1 MATMTELEAQFLKAH
16 DAGDRQTAGALAAEI
31 KRRRGASAW
40 GDQAKAGAIEGLAGV
55 PGAIGDVQDATG
67 RAAGWVS
74 EFFGASPETAGTVRS
89 VASRIAVPGIGA
101 KMPTSENILQA
112 AQPVTGELAP
122 YDEATTGQKYMRAG
136 LRTLPSAALG
146 PGRATAKLAGGVASG
161 LASEAAG
168 QATEGSIVEPLARF
182 TAGLAGGVAAGGAVD
197 YANRP
202 AAPLQGYGAR
212 SQKLVAQSLRD
223 QFGGDV
229 NAAVARSDELGP
241 DAMVLNLGRRPATDA
256 AALAAQ
262 PTGAVGTIT
271 RGLQQ
276 QREGAGARVE
286 ADWQAAVGPS
296 VSRHQAEVNAARTR
310 EGASDIYDVARGR
323 TIDAEPVW
331 HTMFRARQEAG
342 NDRASRA
349 VIDGLAEMLMDPRT
363 GNVVRGRGFQFD
375 TRSTVSDAQG
385 LLNIRQAIDTRIR
398 QIGATLTNNPADDV
412 YQLGSRTPV
421 GRHLTNIRRS
431 INETLH
437 QDPALRE
444 ADRIFAGAEAT
455 QRAYDTGRTKVLG
468 VGDNYMEP
476 EALRAILADP
486 RTTAQERAALLQGM
500 AQRGSQMM
508 RDTRPNRNEGAAFGS
523 SIATPN
529 NLDRIAVANGPE
541 AAARVRNM
549 AQREDVFAKDANR
562 ILNNSNTADKL
573 AAQRNY
579 PSPNVGEVPIGDTN
593 PLSLTG
599 VVSLLVKG
607 LNKATGNIV
616 GARRA
621 RVAEDAA
628 RLLTVTG
635 EERGRVVRSLMGY
648 ANSLQQ
654 NDPVR
659 ALIMRAL
666 VMAQAARQN
675 TFSQEQVQ

>member
-1 MATMTELEAQFLKAH
+1 MTTTAELKRQFLAAH
-16 DAGDRQTAGALAAEI
+16 DAGDRETAGAIIAEI
-31 KRRRGASAW
+31 RRREGPSAW
-40 GDQAKAGAIEGLAGV
+40 GDQAKAGIVEGLAAI
-55 PGAIGDVQDATG
+55 PGAIGDTKQATG
-67 RAAGWVS
+67 RAAAWIANAV
-74 EFFGASPETAGTVRS
+74 GASPETANT
-89 VASRIAVPGIGA
+89 IGA
-101 KMPTSENILQA
+101 AVENLPVLGIPGRMPTSETFIKA
-112 AQPVTGELAP
+112 AEPVTGELAP
-122 YDEATTGQKYMRAG
+122 YDEATTGQKYLRAG
-136 LRTLPSAALG
+136 LRTLPSAAIG
-146 PGRATAKLAGGVASG
+146 PGRAAAKLVGGVASG

-168 QATEGSIVEPLARF
+168 QATEGTMLEPGARF
-182 TAGLAGGVAAGGAVD
+182 VAGLVGGVAGAGGVD
-197 YANRP
+197 YAGRTTP
-202 AAPLQGYGAR
+202 PLPGYLAG
-212 SQKLVAQSLRD
+212 SQRRVGEALRQ

-363 GNVVRGRGFQFD
+363 GSVVRGRGFQFD

-541 AAARVRNM
+541 AAARVRSM

-675 TFSQEQVQ
+675 TTGARE

>member
-1 MATMTELEAQFLKAH
+1 MASTADLKAEFMRAH
-16 DAGDRQTAGALAAEI
+16 EAGDKQTAANLIAEI
-31 KRRRGASAW
+31 RRREGASAW
-40 GDQAKAGAIEGLAGV
+40 GDQAKAGVVEGLAAI
-55 PGAIGDVQDATG
+55 PGAIGDTQDATG
-67 RAAGWVS
+67 RAAGWVA

-89 VASRIAVPGIGA
+89 VASRVAVPGIGA
-101 KMPTSENILQA
+101 RMPTSQDVAKMAE
-112 AQPVTGELAP
+112 PVTGELAP

-146 PGRATAKLAGGVASG
+146 PGRATAKLAGGLAGG

-168 QATEGSIVEPLARF
+168 QATEGSMLEPGARF
-182 TAGLAGGVAAGGAVD
+182 VAGLAGGVAAGGGVD
-197 YANRP
+197 YMNQP
-202 AAPLQGYGAR
+202 SAPLRGYGSR

-223 QFGGDV
+223 QFNGDT
-229 NAAVARSDELGP
+229 NAAVARSDQLGP
-241 DAMVLNLGRRPATDA
+241 DAMLLNLGRRPATDA
-256 AALAAQ
+256 AALASQ

-271 RGLQQ
+271 AGLQR
-276 QREGAGARVE
+276 QREGAGGRVE

-296 VSRHQAEVNAARTR
+296 LTRHQQELNAARTR
-310 EGASDIYDVARGR
+310 AGASDLYDVARGR
-323 TIDAEPVW
+323 PVDASPVW
-331 HTMFRARQEAG
+331 TTMFRARQEAG
-342 NDRASRA
+342 NDRNSREI
-349 VIDGLAEMLMDPRT
+349 IDSLAEMLMDPRT
-363 GNVVRGRGFQFD
+363 GSVVRGRGFQMD
-375 TRSTVSDAQG
+375 TRSMVADAQG
-385 LLNIRQAIDTRIR
+385 LVNVRQAIDTRIR
-398 QIGATLTNNPADDV
+398 QIGATLTNNPADDI

-421 GRHLTNIRRS
+421 GRHLTNIRRT

-437 QDPALRE
+437 QDTVLRD
-444 ADRIFAGAEAT
+444 ADRTFAGAEAT

-476 EALRAILADP
+476 EALRAILANP

-579 PSPNVGEVPIGDTN
+579 PSPNVGEVAIGNTN
-593 PLSLTG
+593 PFSFSG
-599 VVSLLVKG
+599 VVSMIVSG

-654 NDPVR
+654 NDPMR

-675 TFSQEQVQ
+675 TTGAGE

>member
-1 MATMTELEAQFLKAH
+1 MASTADLKAEFMRAH
-16 DAGDRQTAGALAAEI
+16 EAGDKQTAATLIAEI
-31 KRRRGASAW
+31 RRREGASAW
-40 GDQAKAGAIEGLAGV
+40 GDQAKAGVVEGLAAI
-55 PGAIGDVQDATG
+55 PGAIGDTQDATG
-67 RAAGWVS
+67 RAAGWVA
-74 EFFGASPETAGTVRS
+74 EFFGASPETSDTVRS
-89 VASRIAVPGIGA
+89 VASRVAVPGIGA
-101 KMPTSENILQA
+101 RMPTSQDVAKMAE
-112 AQPVTGELAP
+112 PVTGELAP

-146 PGRATAKLAGGVASG
+146 PGRATAKLAGGLASG
-161 LASEAAG
+161 IASEAAG
-168 QATEGSIVEPLARF
+168 QATEGTMLEPGARF
-182 TAGLAGGVAAGGAVD
+182 VAGLAGGVAAGGGVD
-197 YANRP
+197 YMNQP
-202 AAPLQGYGAR
+202 SAPLRGYGSR

-223 QFGGDV
+223 QFNGDT
-229 NAAVARSDELGP
+229 NAAVARSDQLGP
-241 DAMVLNLGRRPATDA
+241 DAMLLNLGRRPATDA
-256 AALAAQ
+256 AGLASQ

-271 RGLQQ
+271 AALQR
-276 QREGAGARVE
+276 QREGAGGRVE

-296 VSRHQAEVNAARTR
+296 LTRHQQELNAARTR
-310 EGASDIYDVARGR
+310 AGASDLYDIARGR
-323 TIDAEPVW
+323 PVDASPVW
-331 HTMFRARQEAG
+331 TTMFRARQEAG
-342 NDRASRA
+342 NDRSSREI
-349 VIDGLAEMLMDPRT
+349 IDSLAEMLMDPRT
-363 GNVVRGRGFQFD
+363 GNVVRGRGFQMD
-375 TRSTVSDAQG
+375 TRSMIADAQG
-385 LLNIRQAIDTRIR
+385 LVNVRQAIDTRIR
-398 QIGATLTNNPADDV
+398 QIGATLTNNPADDI

-421 GRHLTNIRRS
+421 GRHLTSIRRT

-437 QDPALRE
+437 QDAVIRD
-444 ADRIFAGAEAT
+444 ADRTFAGAEAT

-468 VGDNYMEP
+468 VGDSYMEP
-476 EALRAILADP
+476 EALRAILANP

-508 RDTRPNRNEGAAFGS
+508 RDTKPNRNEGAAFGS

-579 PSPNVGEVPIGDTN
+579 PSPNVGEVAIGNTN
-593 PLSLTG
+593 PFSFSG
-599 VVSLLVKG
+599 VVSMIVSG

-654 NDPVR
+654 NDPMR

-675 TFSQEQVQ
+675 TTGEE